1 MATFGSFFY
10 RQTNMKDCSKAAAL
24 ASFFY
29 WTQTDP
35 IATDLAETYAAHAP
49 PPTTRHTSH

>member
-10 RQTNMKDCSKAAAL
+10 RQTYMKDCSKAAAL

-35 IATDLAETYAAHAP
+35 IATDLAETYAAR
-49 PPTTRHTSH
+49 TTARHTSR